1 MRQERIPYFAILS
14 LLVLEKNKQIKLTK
28 EEKDHLLEQT
38 KEIKKTKKAIDTDL
52 KKAQEVYKEAFTE
65 EKTEETPKA
74 KSEKKKANQTKET
87 EGRNT

>member
-28 EEKDHLLEQT
+28 EEKDRLLEQA
-38 KEIKKTKKAIDTDL
+38 KEIKKTKKAIDIDL

-65 EKTEETPKA
+65 KKLEETTKP
-74 KSEKKKANQTKET
+74 KSEKKKAIQTKET
-87 EGRNT
+87 EERNT